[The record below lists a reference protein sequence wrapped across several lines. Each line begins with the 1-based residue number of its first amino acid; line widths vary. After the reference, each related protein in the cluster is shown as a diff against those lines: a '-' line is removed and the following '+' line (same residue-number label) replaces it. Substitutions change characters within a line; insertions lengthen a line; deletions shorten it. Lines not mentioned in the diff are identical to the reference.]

1 MLAKVYSVAVSG
13 LDAYSVEV
21 EVDLAAGLPMF
32 TVVGLPDLTVRES
45 RERVRSAL
53 RNSGFSF
60 PQRKVTVN
68 LAPADLRKEG
78 AAFDLPIAV
87 GILAA
92 EGLIPAA
99 VLRELVMVGEVS
111 LEGGIKPVHGALSMA
126 LACRGRGIKGL
137 LVPVENASEAAIV
150 EDLPVYP
157 VATVPQVVEHLTGA
171 QVLAPFDRRAVA
183 SREALAG
190 VADFAE
196 VRGQHHAKRAL
207 EVAAAGGHNV
217 LLVGPP
223 GSGKTM
229 LAQRL
234 PGILPP
240 MTLDEAIE
248 STRIHSVA
256 GMLRPGQALLPV
268 RPFRA
273 PHHSISDAGLI
284 GGGTV
289 PRPGEVSLAHNGVLF
304 LDELPEYRRN
314 VLESLRQP
322 LEEGAISITRVSAA
336 LTYPARV
343 MLVAAMNPCPC
354 GFLGDRIRPCV
365 CNSYQIQRY
374 RARVSGPLLDRIDL
388 HVEVPAVP
396 FRDLAADE
404 RGEESVSVRERVV
417 AARARQ
423 VERYHESRA
432 RNNAQLRPGQLRKY
446 CRIDGPGR
454 TLIEQAVARLGLSAR
469 AYMRILKVARTIA
482 DLEQR
487 DSIAAEHVA
496 EAIQYRSLDRQ
507 VL

>member
-99 VLRELVMVGEVS
+99 VLREVVMVGEVS
-111 LEGGIKPVHGALSMA
+111 LEGGIKPVHGVLSMA
-126 LACRGRGIKGL
+126 LACRGRGSKGL

-157 VATVPQVVEHLTGA
+157 VATIPQVLEHLTGA
-171 QVLAPFDRRAVA
+171 QVLAPFDRSAVA
-183 SREALAG
+183 SREALAS

-196 VRGQHHAKRAL
+196 VCGQHHAKRAL

-240 MTLDEAIE
+240 LTLDEAIE

-256 GMLRPGQALLPV
+256 GLLRPGEALLPV

-322 LEEGAISITRVSAA
+322 LEEGTISITRVSAA

-365 CNSYQIQRY
+365 CSPVQIQRY
-374 RARVSGPLLDRIDL
+374 RTRVSGPLLDRIDL

-404 RGEESVSVRERVV
+404 RGEESASVRERVIR
-417 AARARQ
+417 ARARQ
-423 VERYHESRA
+423 VERYHGSRA
-432 RNNAQLRPGQLRKY
+432 HNNAQLRTNQIRKH

-469 AYMRILKVARTIA
+469 AYMRILKVSRTIA

-507 VL
+507 MV